1 MIYGIDITVLIVI
14 IIMSI
19 LTVSIGSYPSL
30 IAGYQSGDLPEEDEE
45 QLVTDIRIVLI
56 GVTLSLFPLLIQNR
70 IDLVSVSVATG
81 LSLAVSLILV
91 GWIVWKY
98 NVT

>member
-30 IAGYQSGDLPEEDEE
+30 IAGYQSGDLPEEDEK